1 MPEESGEF
9 FIEMSGQSSS
19 SSSTAE
25 PASKDAL
32 PASSASETA
41 KPLELRATYSSFS
54 QRVPS
59 TGKQSGPGR
68 DAGEVRGRAACGDDA
83 ASEDGER
90 EAAADRHQ
98 LTLLS
103 RPLHASGERGI

>member
-41 KPLELRATYSSFS
+41 KPLELRATYSNFS

-59 TGKQSGPGR
+59 RVDQGGM
-68 DAGEVRGRAACGDDA
+68 RAKC
-83 ASEDGER
+83 EDG
-90 EAAADRHQ
+90 
-98 LTLLS
+98 LLVATMQ
-103 RPLHASGERGI
+103 RAKTENVKRQQIAIN